1 MLIFRNDH
9 RQTIQ
14 LWSGRVSLDIYS
26 FTAQRWANKQRDL
39 SLFNAIFISQM
50 NNIQLAFRD
59 IYRQTM
65 CSNQFECNENRTVIS
80 GSRVANYS

>member
-1 MLIFRNDH
+1 MLIFPNGH
-9 RQTIQ
+9 RQLSNCGVVAFHLIFT
-14 LWSGRVSLDIYS
+14 VS
-26 FTAQRWANKQRDL
+26 QRWANKQKDL

-50 NNIQLAFRD
+50 NNIQLALRD

-65 CSNQFECNENRTVIS
+65 RSNQFECNENRTAIS